1 MVKVIAVTVCRNEE
15 RTIRDCVLAV
25 KNQTYPLYYVVVDD
39 NSTDRTPEIL
49 DECGVSHVRL
59 GNLET
64 RLTGFRLPYGL
75 VTGVRFAE
83 KRCADWDYLFKID
96 ADVVVPSDYVECMV
110 REMEKFPGVGIA
122 SGTPAVRT
130 RDGYV
135 FQKMDRDHADDGARV
150 YRRACWDSLKV
161 YGMIGYDSYLLF
173 EARRLGWRT
182 TNFRVPYE
190 EKRRWGRR
198 SLSWWIGRGASR
210 FVLGY
215 PFLYVFLVAGS
226 RLKQSPPVL
235 GSLAMLVAYVFR
247 HLTPWHRVFT
257 GEYYRYV
264 KDYVLNQMVRK
275 VWTVFKQS
283 GIV

>member
-25 KNQTYPLYYVVVDD
+25 KNQTYPLYYVVDD

-96 ADVVVPSDYVECMV
+96 ADVVVPSDYVECIV
-110 REMEKFPGVGIA
+110 REMEKFPGGGDCEWD
-122 SGTPAVRT
+122 SCCQD
-130 RDGYV
+130 DGWLC

-150 YRRACWDSLKV
+150 YRRKCWDSLKV
-161 YGMIGYDSYLLF
+161 YGTIGYDSYLLF

-190 EKRRWGRR
+190 ERRHWGKR
-198 SLSWWIGRGASR
+198 SISWWIGRGRAAKLLISMFGLKVLDLNIESR
-210 FVLGY
+210 GRVILEEVWQILKRLSICLIMIQGFLLKLVL
-215 PFLYVFLVAGS
+215 
-226 RLKQSPPVL
+226 
-235 GSLAMLVAYVFR
+235 
-247 HLTPWHRVFT
+247 
-257 GEYYRYV
+257 
-264 KDYVLNQMVRK
+264 RK
-275 VWTVFKQS
+275 C
-283 GIV
+283 